1 MRRIDFITAVRL
13 GRRAPWSRRYGEWV
27 SNIEVVHI
35 PEAERYEIQVDGV
48 VAGFTEAHPR
58 DDGVVV
64 FPHTLVDDAYE
75 GQGLASILVTGALDD
90 VRRRGL
96 RIVVTCPYV
105 TRFLRKHP
113 EYQDLLA
120 EAA

>member
-75 GQGLASILVTGALDD
+75 GQGLASILVTGAL
-90 VRRRGL
+90 
-96 RIVVTCPYV
+96 IVVTCPYV

>member
-1 MRRIDFITAVRL
+1 
-13 GRRAPWSRRYGEWV
+13 V
-27 SNIEVVHI
+27 SNVEVVHI
-35 PEAERYEIQVDGV
+35 PEAERYEIHVDGE

-64 FPHTLVDDAYE
+64 FPHTVIDDAYE
-75 GQGLASILVTGALDD
+75 GQGLGLTLVTGALDD
-90 VRRRGL
+90 IRRRGL

-105 TRFLRKHP
+105 RHFLRNHP
-113 EYQDLLA
+113 EYRDLVA